1 MDGNPMTAWTPRER
15 ALRAAL
21 EKVNDELCVTS
32 PLAISRGVAQAFSI
46 INAALADPPTPDPR
60 DEALRLAD
68 DMARQLNTALNEMYQ
83 GACERIGLKK
93 TAEKHS
99 RQLRALANYQ
109 QYREIA
115 AIRAAKGGA

>member
-46 INAALADPPTPDPR
+46 INAALADPPPPDPR
-60 DEALRLAD
+60 DAALRLAED
-68 DMARQLNTALNEMYQ
+68 FLA
-83 GACERIGLKK
+83 GLKLDMP
-93 TAEKHS
+93 EKIDE
-99 RQLRALANYQ
+99 RLE
-109 QYREIA
+109 YREFQFDDVDIQQIDDILT
-115 AIRAAKGGA
+115 AIRAAKGGE